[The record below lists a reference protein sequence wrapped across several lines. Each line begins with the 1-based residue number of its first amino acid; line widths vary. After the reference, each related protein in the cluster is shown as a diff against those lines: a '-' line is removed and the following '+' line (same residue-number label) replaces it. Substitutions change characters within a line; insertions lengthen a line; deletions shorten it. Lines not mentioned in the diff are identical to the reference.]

1 MDKNTQVRDI
11 IKNNGNNILQ
21 NEDKYYY
28 IMVSGGKPKILSASR
43 SKVESK
49 NEAINLLNDKID
61 KIKENTNI
69 KLYRLT
75 IRKVTKEEKEEDNE
89 SNIDMIGG
97 ILIIILQKIDV
108 SIKNTKLNTRLQF
121 KIDKNLDNLSNR
133 NKIFIDNKYLKKY
146 NTLSDKILK
155 TISFKFSINKIDG
168 GFTINRL
175 SHFL

>member
-1 MDKNTQVRDI
+1 MQVRDI

-28 IMVSGGKPKILSASR
+28 IIVSGGKSKILSASR

-75 IRKVTKEEKEEDNE
+75 IRKVTKEEKEDDKE
-89 SNIDMIGG
+89 SSIDMIGG
-97 ILIIILQKIDV
+97 ILIIILEEVDIF
-108 SIKNTKLNTRLQF
+108 IKNNKLKLDNTRKF
-121 KIDKNLDNLSNR
+121 DLDNS

-146 NTLSDKILK
+146 NTVSDKILK

>member
-1 MDKNTQVRDI
+1 
-11 IKNNGNNILQ
+11 
-21 NEDKYYY
+21 
-28 IMVSGGKPKILSASR
+28 
-43 SKVESK
+43 
-49 NEAINLLNDKID
+49 
-61 KIKENTNI
+61 
-69 KLYRLT
+69 
-75 IRKVTKEEKEEDNE
+75 
-89 SNIDMIGG
+89 MIGG

-175 SHFL
+175 SHFLE

>member
-28 IMVSGGKPKILSASR
+28 IIVSGGKSKILSASR

-75 IRKVTKEEKEEDNE
+75 IRKVTKEEKEDDKE
-89 SNIDMIGG
+89 SSIDMIGG
-97 ILIIILQKIDV
+97 ILIIILEEVDV
-108 SIKNTKLNTRLQF
+108 CIKNNKLKLDNTRKF
-121 KIDKNLDNLSNR
+121 DLDNS

-146 NTLSDKILK
+146 NTVSDKILK

>member
-1 MDKNTQVRDI
+1 MQVRDI

-28 IMVSGGKPKILSASR
+28 IIVSGGKSKILSASR

-75 IRKVTKEEKEEDNE
+75 IRKVTKEEKEDDKE
-89 SNIDMIGG
+89 SSIDMIGG
-97 ILIIILQKIDV
+97 ILIIILEEVDV
-108 SIKNTKLNTRLQF
+108 CIKNNKLKLDNTRKF
-121 KIDKNLDNLSNR
+121 DLDNS

-146 NTLSDKILK
+146 NTVSDKILK

>member
-28 IMVSGGKPKILSASR
+28 IIVSGGKPKILSASR

-97 ILIIILQKIDV
+97 VLIIILEEVDIF
-108 SIKNTKLNTRLQF
+108 IKNNKLKLDNTRKF
-121 KIDKNLDNLSNR
+121 DLDNS

-146 NTLSDKILK
+146 NTVSDKILK

>member
-28 IMVSGGKPKILSASR
+28 IIVSGGKSKILSASR

-49 NEAINLLNDKID
+49 NEAINLLNDKIE

-75 IRKVTKEEKEEDNE
+75 IRKVTKEEKEDDKE
-89 SNIDMIGG
+89 SSIDMIGG
-97 ILIIILQKIDV
+97 ILIIILEEVDV
-108 SIKNTKLNTRLQF
+108 CIKNNKL
-121 KIDKNLDNLSNR
+121 KLDNTCKFDLDNS
-133 NKIFIDNKYLKKY
+133 NKIFIDNKYLKKLVY
-146 NTLSDKILK
+146 QSEFAKQTLND
-155 TISFKFSINKIDG
+155 NQ
-168 GFTINRL
+168 
-175 SHFL
+175 